1 MLFAVV
7 PAAGA
12 GSRLGGALPKQY
24 LTIGGKTLLDH
35 SLQVLLDYPELE
47 QLAVAVADG
56 DSHWAASVYAHHPC
70 VVTARGGNSRAAS
83 VLAGLRALRS
93 QASDDDQVLVHD
105 AARPCLRGEDLD
117 KLVRR
122 GRRSAD
128 GALLAVPARDTLK
141 LAAGDAVDRTLDRSR
156 IWQAQTPQ
164 MFSYGR
170 LVAAL
175 ESADETVTDEA
186 SAIEAQGGK
195 PRLVQGHHDNIKVTF
210 LEDLALAEAA
220 LRNQDRL

>member
-12 GSRLGGALPKQY
+12 GSRLGGATPKQY
-24 LTIGGKTLLDH
+24 LTLGGKTLLDH
-35 SLQVLLDYPELE
+35 SLQVLLGYPELE
-47 QLAVAVADG
+47 QLAVVVADG
-56 DSHWAASVYAHHPC
+56 DSHWPASAYAKHPC
-70 VVTARGGNSRAAS
+70 VVTAPGGNSRAAS
-83 VLAGLRALRS
+83 VLAGLHALRS

-122 GRRSAD
+122 GRRSTD

-141 LAAGDAVDRTLDRSR
+141 LAADDVVDNTLDRSR

-164 MFSYGR
+164 MFRFGR
-170 LVAAL
+170 LMAAL
-175 ESADETVTDEA
+175 EVADETVTDEA

-220 LRNQDRL
+220 LRNQSRL